1 MSELS
6 SSTQIFLLLILLII
20 CVLIIHL
27 LIRKRFNYLPESVAI
42 IYIGG
47 IFGLVIKLYNQ
58 WMSKTNET
66 STTIVQT
73 SSPLLNSNL
82 FFMLFLPPIIF
93 EQGYH
98 LHKGNFFRN
107 LGTIST
113 FAIFGT
119 TINALVTGVGLYLLG
134 IINLS
139 YKLPW
144 RECFIIGS
152 LNSAIDPVAIL
163 SIFQVLNVD
172 QLLYM
177 LVFGES
183 ILNDAVAIVLTN
195 VIVESKRQFGNIN
208 TTKLTSYSMIGLLVS
223 SNFTTIPSVTTSL
236 RPRNYNDLV
245 HRGEQKSFYE
255 PKGDISALLENENEN
270 ENDNK
275 YPLTDTNI
283 EDRVDPDIF
292 NEYLDKDNIPL
303 KRKRQKSL
311 KFKRAIQINST
322 TTPWTTQVV
331 TSIKTL
337 MQISTRFSLMFY
349 SSGFLGLLFGLTS
362 ALLTKYLAFDK
373 SSLSLE
379 ISLLLLTAYAS
390 YMFAELFHLSG
401 IMSILVCGLTM
412 SHYTHENLSNV
423 GRQSITVIFR
433 TIAFLAE
440 TCVFVYLGLG
450 IFEYQHAF
458 HPKLIF
464 WTILLTLIGRAAHV
478 FPLSFVMNCF
488 RSKNHRITFSMQLI
502 MWFAGLRGAISYA
515 LSVHVGQYY
524 NESEE
529 ELKRTLVT
537 TTLITVL
544 FTILVLGGLTMPVV
558 KFIRRHSSSSSHQH
572 SLESSDDMNL
582 HAMMSKTIQF
592 DELLN
597 DDENYMHQRKHNL
610 NDDDNDNYEIHFAK
624 PNTMKGLE
632 KLNEFYIKPLLVRN
646 PSLKQ
651 NDEQDI
657 KQHDRKPLLSSN
669 GKKSSF
675 IDDLEDDDDEDG
687 EDELLVVNQLR
698 QENFQLK
705 PINQK
710 SKNTTRINFTSHD
723 T

>member
-6 SSTQIFLLLILLII
+6 SSSQIFILLVLLII

-27 LIRKRFNYLPESVAI
+27 IIRKRFNYIPESVAI

-47 IFGLVIKLYNQ
+47 IFGLILKIYNQ
-58 WMSKTNET
+58 WTSKNQD
-66 STTIVQT
+66 STTVIGQAST
-73 SSPLLNSNL
+73 PLLNSNI

-119 TINALVTGVGLYLLG
+119 TINALVTGAGLYVLG
-134 IINLS
+134 SMNLS

-195 VIVESKRQFGNIN
+195 VIVESKRQLGNIN
-208 TTKLTSYSMIGLLVS
+208 GTKLTAYSMIGLLAS
-223 SNFTTIPSVTTSL
+223 SNLTTLPSVTTTQ
-236 RPRNYNDLV
+236 RYRNHDGV
-245 HRGEQKSFYE
+245 IPHRGHSSLYE
-255 PKGDISALLENENEN
+255 PKAELTNVFSDN
-270 ENDNK
+270 NDK
-275 YPLTDTNI
+275 YPLINNDDNSEDPESNEASVIDAYRDGTNI
-283 EDRVDPDIF
+283 PA
-292 NEYLDKDNIPL
+292 K
-303 KRKRQKSL
+303 KKKRQLPSKI
-311 KFKRAIQINST
+311 KRAVQINST
-322 TTPWTTQVV
+322 TISWTSQIVSSAKV
-331 TSIKTL
+331 L
-337 MQISTRFSLMFY
+337 MQTSTKFSFMFY
-349 SSGFLGLLFGLTS
+349 SSGFLGLVFGLSS

-390 YMFAELFHLSG
+390 YMFAEIFHLSG

-412 SHYTHENLSNV
+412 SHYTHENLSSV
-423 GRQSITVIFR
+423 GRQSITVMFR

-440 TCVFVYLGLG
+440 TCVFVYLGVG

-464 WTILLTLIGRAAHV
+464 WTIVLTIVGRAAHV
-478 FPLSFVMNCF
+478 FPLSFMMNCF
-488 RSKNHRITFSMQLI
+488 RSKQHRITFPMQLI
-502 MWFAGLRGAISYA
+502 MWIAGLRGAISYA

-524 NESEE
+524 GEHEE

-537 TTLITVL
+537 TTLVTVL
-544 FTILVLGGLTMPVV
+544 FTIVALGGLTIPVV
-558 KFIRRHSSSSSHQH
+558 KYLRRHSSISPRSI
-572 SLESSDDMNL
+572 ESDDEPNRRT
-582 HAMMSKTIQF
+582 MMSKTMQF

-597 DDENYMHQRKHNL
+597 EDENYMHQRKNNF
-610 NDDDNDNYEIHFAK
+610 NDDDIDNYEIHFAS

-632 KLNEFYIKPLLVRN
+632 KLNEFYIKPLLIRKT
-646 PSLKQ
+646 SLKPT
-651 NDEQDI
+651 NEHEI
-657 KQHDRKPLLSSN
+657 REHDRKPLLSTN
-669 GKKSSF
+669 GKQSLLLNN
-675 IDDLEDDDDEDG
+675 DEDDDEDG
-687 EDELLVVNQLR
+687 EDDLLVVNQLR

-705 PINQK
+705 TINK
-710 SKNTTRINFTSHD
+710 NSKDTKRINPTSHD